1 MLFILFALKSEA
13 QAFVDKFKLKK
24 KKDLNYTLFYNNHIT
39 AIVSGV
45 GVLNASNAVSFL
57 LNNYT
62 IDSDDIFINIG
73 ICGASNEY
81 KIGELIQISQVNYKN
96 RSCKLNNQTTLE
108 TTLFICPQG
117 LSDFDDFLDLLAIA
131 EPLLKAQGYE
141 GTYQLAS
148 FHPQYIFANTPP
160 DAAENYT
167 NRSPYPILHLLRE
180 SSLETA
186 LLHYNDPEAI
196 VEHNI
201 ALMNRLGTPH
211 LQHLFNS
218 FTHQTDSSL

>member
-1 MLFILFALKSEA
+1 MSINPITHDSAIIRHCQQWIK
-13 QAFVDKFKLKK
+13 
-24 KKDLNYTLFYNNHIT
+24 TL
-39 AIVSGV
+39 V
-45 GVLNASNAVSFL
+45 
-57 LNNYT
+57 
-62 IDSDDIFINIG
+62 
-73 ICGASNEY
+73 
-81 KIGELIQISQVNYKN
+81 IGENLCPFAKAVFIQEKIHYQIDHNTATADRLEALISECQRLDSQA
-96 RSCKLNNQTTLE
+96 TLE

-141 GTYQLAS
+141 GIYQLAS
-148 FHPQYIFANTPP
+148 FHPHYHFANTQS

-180 SSLETA
+180 SSIEKA
-186 LLHYNDPEAI
+186 LLHYSDPEAI

-211 LQHLFNS
+211 LQQLFNS
-218 FTHQTDSSL
+218 FTHDTNASL